1 MNLIDI
7 AVPVLMITFP
17 FVLISLLFFGLRAI
31 YSHWLKDIEH
41 PDVHIYRKGN
51 TEYNE
56 PLRPHS
62 KTFSDLVKLAIMS
75 TPHRQRQ
82 LTRSFSQLLNET
94 INHNLYSKQ
103 EISES
108 LKSLMD
114 NPDTWLDQ
122 IYDEISRSSE
132 LKKKYTSDILHN
144 RFIQLLKETQ
154 ELIKFPLLP
163 ESD

>member
-1 MNLIDI
+1 MNLIDV
-7 AVPVLMITFP
+7 AVPILKITFP

-62 KTFSDLVKLAIMS
+62 KTFNDLVKLAIMS

-82 LTRSFSQLLNET
+82 LAQTFSQLLNET
-94 INHNLYSKQ
+94 INYDLYSKNA
-103 EISES
+103 ISES

-122 IYDEISRSSE
+122 IYYEIEQSSK
-132 LKKKYTSDILHN
+132 LKKKSTSEFLYN
-144 RFIQLLKETQ
+144 RFIQILKETQ
-154 ELIKFPLLP
+154 ELIQIPLLP